1 MELGWREGEGLEESW
16 QEAVIDIYD
25 QNTVQMS

>member
-1 MELGWREGEGLEESW
+1 MELGGRESEGLEESW